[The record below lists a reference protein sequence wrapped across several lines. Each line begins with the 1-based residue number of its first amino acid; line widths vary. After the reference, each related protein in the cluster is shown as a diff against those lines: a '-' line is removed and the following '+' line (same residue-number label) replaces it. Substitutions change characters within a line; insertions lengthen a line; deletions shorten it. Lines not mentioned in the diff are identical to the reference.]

1 MFTVHLTD
9 PSLGN
14 KISLMRLPSIRCV
27 FFAALLVF
35 ALCEARADLNDEAVH
50 RCINEVGEFG
60 SGMVQTCVEQDLAAA
75 KALAAYPRE
84 AREAVARCTD
94 RLQGRG
100 WSMVKGCVDRDVEA
114 AAVLSGYA
122 KEHAALV
129 EQCQQQM
136 AELGAAKVKE
146 CVERELSPTGKQ

>member
-1 MFTVHLTD
+1 
-9 PSLGN
+9 
-14 KISLMRLPSIRCV
+14 
-27 FFAALLVF
+27 
-35 ALCEARADLNDEAVH
+35 
-50 RCINEVGEFG
+50 
-60 SGMVQTCVEQDLAAA
+60 
-75 KALAAYPRE
+75 
-84 AREAVARCTD
+84 
-94 RLQGRG
+94 
-100 WSMVKGCVDRDVEA
+100 MVKGCVDRDVEA